1 MQGFAFCRQSTDQLS
16 SFADS
21 FPLPVY
27 TGFFM
32 FVISLSFGVLIRT
45 KAPLGDE
52 ILIVAREIGK

>member
-1 MQGFAFCRQSTDQLS
+1 
-16 SFADS
+16 
-21 FPLPVY
+21 
-27 TGFFM
+27 M